1 MDFHSF
7 KKILI
12 YSNSMG
18 LYMIHNIIAI
28 IKIKHIYTE
37 GNYRKYVIYIEKVK
51 LLIVFPK
58 NKKQI
63 EICSHAK

>member
-18 LYMIHNIIAI
+18 LYMIHDIIAI
-28 IKIKHIYTE
+28 IKIKHTE
-37 GNYRKYVIYIEKVK
+37 GNYRKYVIYNYIYIKGK
-51 LLIVFPK
+51 I
-58 NKKQI
+58 I
-63 EICSHAK
+63 D